1 MRTET
6 VTLGEAIDRALLEL
20 ESPAEAAL
28 EVLFAEDAPA
38 TGSGVT
44 LTVSNGD
51 VNVSDIVEWDAELL
65 LVTSVSGSTVTA
77 SRAYYGTSKAAHLS
91 STPAKVN
98 PQFARHRMTEPIR
111 RAPVRLEALGVP
123 LIKSVTQAR
132 AANDD
137 RSLTLPSDC
146 RQMVRLYGYD
156 KDNLPFDVGG
166 WREIEELQ
174 LLMYPPL
181 GTVTQLT
188 LVYRAPFAWSTS
200 PAFPDEAATL
210 VVPEGASEL
219 LALYAACWMLSGR
232 EVSRQEI
239 DRSNEHQTQDQV
251 RLQSGTGL
259 VRAKWQ
265 EFYRSLDEVRRIT
278 DHAVPKHRPV
288 ERRPRAYS
296 GRTGV

>member
-6 VTLGEAIDRALLEL
+6 VTLGDVIDRALLEL

-28 EVLFAEDAPA
+28 EVLFAEDAPG
-38 TGSGVT
+38 TGSTVS

-65 LVTSVSGSTVTA
+65 LVTSVVGSSVTA
-77 SRAYYGTSKAAHLS
+77 SRGYYGSSKAPHLS

-123 LIKSVTQAR
+123 LIRSSSAVRDNA
-132 AANDD
+132 D
-137 RSLTLPSDC
+137 RSTALPSDC
-146 RQMVRLYGYD
+146 RQMLRMYGYD
-156 KDNLPFDVGG
+156 KENLPFDVGG
-166 WREIEELQ
+166 WRELEELN

-181 GTVTQLT
+181 GEVTQLT
-188 LVYRAPFAWSTS
+188 LVYRAPFEWSSS
-200 PAFPDEAATL
+200 PAFPDEAATI

-219 LALYAACWMLSGR
+219 LGLYAACWMLSGR

-239 DRSNEHQTQDQV
+239 DRSNEHSVQDQV
-251 RLQSGTGL
+251 RVQSGVGL
-259 VRAKWQ
+259 VRSKWQ

-288 ERRPRAYS
+288 ERRPRAYA